1 MGKNMK
7 ANILAALRTVAL
19 ATGLSALM
27 SFGAQAITISSTSLT
42 AAQLGAITPQA
53 NPLATATTGTVF
65 ENVAGTALPV
75 RRSPWEGSTNEAT
88 GQYTSVSAGST
99 ATYDFGSLQSS
110 FSFIWGSPD
119 DYNNLFIKLIA
130 GDVLLHTING
140 VAAQPPVAIGASLV
154 SVSGVS
160 FDRLVFQST
169 TNNAFEFA
177 NLTVPEPG
185 SLVLVGLALLGAG
198 FSRRK
203 RA

>member
-1 MGKNMK
+1 MK
-7 ANILAALRTVAL
+7 IVNSLATLRTAALAA
-19 ATGLSALM
+19 GLSAFVSL
-27 SFGAQAITISSTSLT
+27 SAQAITISSTQLT
-42 AAQLGAITPQA
+42 AAQLGAITPQT

-65 ENVAGTALPV
+65 ENVVGSISGV
-75 RRSPWEGSTNEAT
+75 RRSPWEGSTNMAA

-119 DYNNLFIKLIA
+119 NYNNLFIKLIA

-177 NLTVPEPG
+177 NLTVPEPS
-185 SLVLVGLALLGAG
+185 SLVLVGLGLLGVG